1 MIRFNRKFE
10 FNVPYGH
17 KPERFAQAYVTKITN
32 QIKHAQSLSQ
42 NNDWTFVCQDFK
54 TTLSNLSAEN
64 LVYCDPPY
72 IGRHVDYYDS
82 WDEQNELD
90 LEKIIQNTDAKF
102 MVSTWHSNRY
112 RSNEYLQNLWK
123 NYNLVT
129 TEHFYHLGGKEE
141 NRNAVTEALILNFE
155 NINSPKE
162 EEEKLSLQLE
172 MF

>member
-1 MIRFNRKFE
+1 
-10 FNVPYGH
+10 
-17 KPERFAQAYVTKITN
+17 
-32 QIKHAQSLSQ
+32 
-42 NNDWTFVCQDFK
+42 
-54 TTLSNLSAEN
+54 
-64 LVYCDPPY
+64 
-72 IGRHVDYYDS
+72 
-82 WDEQNELD
+82 
-90 LEKIIQNTDAKF
+90 

-155 NINSPKE
+155 NINSPKVE
-162 EEEKLSLQLE
+162 EHPSFLQLE